1 MAVNQSITPPPPHH
15 SFKHGSNTP
24 LGYENKRLREF
35 DALRG
40 FSMILVVFSHVL
52 LCAGIEGNEFA
63 VPTAIT
69 MFRMPLF
76 FFVSGFFAYR
86 DLSKWTGPTFKRVL
100 AQKVKAQIVCT
111 MVFYTFRYYTLGA
124 DPIGWLDKG
133 FQGYWFTI
141 VLFQMFVLYTMS
153 NIISLFTKRN
163 ISLEIMAVV
172 AVIGFGLIAS
182 HIYPEDR
189 IWIVISGSNLCYF
202 IQWFV
207 LGLAVRKYHSKFE
220 RMISGNDVKALLI
233 VGFVG
238 ICCLLYTDF
247 FKEHETY
254 AKMLSVIGS
263 YVGLISVV
271 SLFYSAKDY
280 FQRDSQIPN
289 TLCFVGRRTLDI
301 YMLHYFFLPSLIAVG
316 PLMQGNLF
324 FQLSI
329 GLLAACV
336 VSAFSLAMSWSLRT
350 SPLLADWLFG
360 VRPKIKYVRN
370 ER

>member
-1 MAVNQSITPPPPHH
+1 MAITQGFTPPHLQH
-15 SFKHGSNTP
+15 SADTSKST
-24 LGYENKRLREF
+24 RLREF

-40 FSMILVVFSHVL
+40 FAIISVVLDHMFLTTGMS
-52 LCAGIEGNEFA
+52 GN
-63 VPTAIT
+63 TIT
-69 MFRMPLF
+69 NFVISIYFMPLF
-76 FFVSGFFAYR
+76 FFISGFFGYVNYGELS
-86 DLSKWTGPTFKRVL
+86 LSKIGDQLYRRVKSL
-100 AQKVKAQIVCT
+100 VICT
-111 MVFYTFRYYTLGA
+111 LVFYTFRYYTLGA
-124 DPIGWLDKG
+124 DPIGWLEKG

-141 VLFQMFVLYTMS
+141 VLFQMFLLHTMS

-163 ISLEIMAVV
+163 ISLAIMAVV
-172 AVIGFGLIAS
+172 AVIGFGLIAR
-182 HIYPEDR
+182 HIYPENR
-189 IWIVISGSNLCYF
+189 IWTVLSGSNLCYF

-220 RMISGNDVKALLI
+220 RMISRNGVKALLI

-238 ICCLLYTDF
+238 ICCLLYTEF
-247 FKEHETY
+247 FKAHDTY

-263 YVGLISVV
+263 YVGLFLVV

-301 YMLHYFFLPSLIAVG
+301 YMLHYFFLPTLIAVG

-329 GLLAACV
+329 GLLTACV
-336 VSAFSLAMSWSLRT
+336 VTTFSLAMSWCLRT

-360 VRPKIKYVRN
+360 VRPKIKYI
-370 ER
+370 